1 MPVNGFP
8 IVSVVPKMTPT
19 PSAVTSTV
27 RRSINA
33 RRTLQTTMSKLAW
46 RSMRRTRDSLKR
58 RKVTKGKMPPKPSA
72 PGTPPHTLEYTDSKR
87 RSAFPLRSLRFQQM
101 SEFTWR
107 VGVAPFS
114 PMAKTETSRKIPRLH
129 ETGGVNHKKNKWK
142 YKGNPYGSR
151 EPRSRAAKEA
161 YKRKL
166 KIMFRED
173 NNRLNNKLGFWNRIT
188 RVYTYPPRPYLVPGA
203 NKAIR
208 ELAKNNRLPFIV
220 GVYFNR

>member
-8 IVSVVPKMTPT
+8 IASIVPRMTPNAG
-19 PSAVTSTV
+19 AVMGAV

-33 RRTLQTTMSKLAW
+33 KKELETTMSKLAW
-46 RSMRRTRDSLKR
+46 RAMRRTRDSIPKR
-58 RKVTKGKMPPKPSA
+58 TVTRGKMPPKASMPYH
-72 PGTPPHTLEYTDSKR
+72 PPHTLKYTNRPAKS
-87 RSAFPLRSLRFQQM
+87 SFPMRTILWQRTGLF
-101 SEFTWR
+101 EWR

-114 PMAKTETSRKIPRLH
+114 PMAKHERIRKIPRLH
-129 ETGGVNHKKNKWK
+129 ERGGVNEKVRPWK
-142 YKGNPYGSR
+142 YRGNPYGHR
-151 EPRSRAAKEA
+151 EPRSQAAKTA

-166 KIMFRED
+166 RRMFATED
-173 NNRLNNKLGFWNRIT
+173 PQLVDRLKFWR
-188 RVYTYPPRPYLVPGA
+188 RLKYMQHYPPRPYLIPGA